1 MIVNFIMKDDLIT
14 KVGHMKI
21 NSYDIGKAGI

>member
-1 MIVNFIMKDDLIT
+1 MKDDLIT